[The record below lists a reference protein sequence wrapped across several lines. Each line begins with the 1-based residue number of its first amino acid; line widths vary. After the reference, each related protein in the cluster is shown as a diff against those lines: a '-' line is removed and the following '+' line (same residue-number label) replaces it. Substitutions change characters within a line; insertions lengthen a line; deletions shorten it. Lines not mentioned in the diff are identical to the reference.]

1 MTGEPVQR
9 DHPQRGA
16 VNATTTATTTDGA
29 TVTRQCARCR
39 LHFPVEA
46 GTHPMELPSGWW
58 VCPTCATRSC
68 RVDAGARI
76 RPANDPVVRHDCA
89 ASATAEN
96 RRQREE
102 SRCPTNPH
110 NAPLVRRP
118 ASR

>member
-58 VCPTCATRSC
+58 VCPTCADALLPSRRRRSNPP
-68 RVDAGARI
+68 GE
-76 RPANDPVVRHDCA
+76 RPGG
-89 ASATAEN
+89 ST
-96 RRQREE
+96 
-102 SRCPTNPH
+102 
-110 NAPLVRRP
+110 
-118 ASR
+118 